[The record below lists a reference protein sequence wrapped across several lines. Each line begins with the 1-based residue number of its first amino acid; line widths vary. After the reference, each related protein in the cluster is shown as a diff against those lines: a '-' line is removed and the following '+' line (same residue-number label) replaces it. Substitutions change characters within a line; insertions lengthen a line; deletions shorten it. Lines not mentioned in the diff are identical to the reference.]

1 MKKLYFIINEN
12 TNQVVTS
19 PYTTQSRLLAGKPLE
34 AGKKVILTT
43 EKNGGFWQLWGARDG
58 VTFNAG
64 CRMELLRKKYA
75 PRKDT
80 ITVAEE
86 LCLKFIEA
94 GIIKDTEPEIFE
106 YKFGKLVAKKSVFD
120 ICKVIEEYF
129 GVPSITC
136 EDYDDIMNLYIKT
149 I

>member
-12 TNQVVTS
+12 TNQAVTS
-19 PYTTQSRLLAGKPLE
+19 PYTTKSRLLAENPLK
-34 AGKKVILTT
+34 AGEKVILTT
-43 EKNGGFWQLWGARDG
+43 EKDGGFEQLWIARKG
-58 VTFNAG
+58 IRFLAG
-64 CRMELLRKKYA
+64 FEMELLCKKFA
-75 PRKDT
+75 PQKDAL
-80 ITVAEE
+80 IVAEE

-94 GIIKDTEPEIFE
+94 GIIKDHEPETFRYQFIR
-106 YKFGKLVAKKSVFD
+106 LVAKKSIFD
-120 ICKVIEEYF
+120 ICKVVEEYF